1 MNFADGADRSAGV
14 PRIPDHSSV
23 PATRTLPASIFLA
36 AAIASAAGAQSPVA
50 EPEIRYREMRR
61 EIDRPVDQGF
71 VDRSPIGTSL
81 RRLPSDLSMG
91 RSFDRLYQDSLDPQR
106 FRRIQ
111 GGLSVVF
118 PRSVYGADE
127 QGTIAMVPPGSIFRI
142 GDRTETVSPAS
153 PPPPPPQRIASLEG
167 VSLPGWSPPRSRS
180 GADAAGPRGAT
191 SGRVES
197 KPLVAAPIDGR
208 VVQGVRDESDP
219 RIGFGD
225 PAEVFVVEPDVM
237 LPAILADARYRR
249 SRVEALLLE
258 AASIDR

>member
-1 MNFADGADRSAGV
+1 M
-14 PRIPDHSSV
+14 IL
-23 PATRTLPASIFLA
+23 PATRALPASMLLA
-36 AAIASAAGAQSPVA
+36 AAIASVAGAQSPVA

-142 GDRTETVSPAS
+142 GDRTEALTPA
-153 PPPPPPQRIASLEG
+153 PPPPSPPQRIASLEG
-167 VSLPGWSPPRSRS
+167 VSLPGSSPPRSRS
-180 GADAAGPRGAT
+180 GAGAAVPRGAA
-191 SGRVES
+191 SGRLES
-197 KPLVAAPIDGR
+197 KPIVASPIDGR
-208 VVQGVRDESDP
+208 IVQGGRDESDP

-258 AASIDR
+258 AASFDR

>member
-1 MNFADGADRSAGV
+1 MLV
-14 PRIPDHSSV
+14 
-23 PATRTLPASIFLA
+23 A
-36 AAIASAAGAQSPVA
+36 AAITSASGGQSPAA

-106 FRRIQ
+106 FRRVQ

-142 GDRTETVSPAS
+142 GDREAPAAPAS
-153 PPPPPPQRIASLEG
+153 PAPSPPQRIAGIEG
-167 VSLPGWSPPRSRS
+167 VALPGWSPTRSERSRGSES
-180 GADAAGPRGAT
+180 GTSRAA
-191 SGRVES
+191 SGRIES
-197 KPLVAAPIDGR
+197 KPIVGAPIDGR
-208 VVQGVRDESDP
+208 IVQGDRDEIEL

-225 PAEVFVVEPDVM
+225 PAEVFTVEPDLM
-237 LPAILADARYRR
+237 LPAILVDARYRR

-258 AASIDR
+258 AASFER

>member
-1 MNFADGADRSAGV
+1 M
-14 PRIPDHSSV
+14 
-23 PATRTLPASIFLA
+23 LPPVVLLV
-36 AAIASAAGAQSPVA
+36 AAIAGVAGAQTPAV
-50 EPEIRYREMRR
+50 EPAIRYREMRR

-91 RSFDRLYQDSLDPQR
+91 RSFDRLYQDSRDPQR

-127 QGTIAMVPPGSIFRI
+127 QGTIALVPPGSIFRI
-142 GDRTETVSPAS
+142 GDRTESVAAAKPPAS
-153 PPPPPPQRIASLEG
+153 PPQRIASLDG

-180 GADAAGPRGAT
+180 GGEAAGSRVAT

-208 VVQGVRDESDP
+208 IVQGERDESDP

-225 PAEVFVVEPDVM
+225 PAEVFVAEPEVM

-258 AASIDR
+258 AASSGR

>member
-1 MNFADGADRSAGV
+1 MNFADGADRSAEV
-14 PRIPDHSSV
+14 KSIRDHV
-23 PATRTLPASIFLA
+23 TLQARRALPTSILIA
-36 AAIASAAGAQSPVA
+36 AAIASEASAQSPVA

-118 PRSVYGADE
+118 SRSVYGADE

-142 GDRTETVSPAS
+142 GDREAAAPPSPAS
-153 PPPPPPQRIASLEG
+153 PPPQRIAGLDG
-167 VSLPGWSPPRSRS
+167 VSLPGWNPPRSRS
-180 GADAAGPRGAT
+180 GSEPAGSRVAT
-191 SGRVES
+191 SGRVDS

-208 VVQGVRDESDP
+208 IVQGERDESDP

-225 PAEVFVVEPDVM
+225 PAELFVVEPDVM
-237 LPAILADARYRR
+237 LPAILVDAQYRR
-249 SRVEALLLE
+249 ARVEALLLE
-258 AASIDR
+258 AASSAR

>member
-1 MNFADGADRSAGV
+1 MLV
-14 PRIPDHSSV
+14 V
-23 PATRTLPASIFLA
+23 
-36 AAIASAAGAQSPVA
+36 AAITSASSGQSPAA

-142 GDRTETVSPAS
+142 GDREAPAAPAS
-153 PPPPPPQRIASLEG
+153 PAPSPPQRIAGLEG
-167 VSLPGWSPPRSRS
+167 VALPGWNPARAEGSRLS
-180 GADAAGPRGAT
+180 GPSRAA
-191 SGRVES
+191 SGRIES
-197 KPLVAAPIDGR
+197 KPIVGAPIDGR
-208 VVQGVRDESDP
+208 IVQGDRDEIEV

-225 PAEVFVVEPDVM
+225 PAEVFTVEPDLM
-237 LPAILADARYRR
+237 LPAILVDARYRR

-258 AASIDR
+258 AASFER